1 MKAYKGV
8 RGRLAVIDSA
18 ETHKFL
24 LRAFDLDRRHIS
36 VWIGLRYWCSARLLQ
51 WEDGRPFATSEPDHF
66 RLWHA
71 DSSRTDRDSC
81 SLSQSSKVGFAP
93 VSYVTLAGLTGSQ
106 PSGPANVFFLSPV
119 RD

>member
-24 LRAFDLDRRHIS
+24 LRAFDLDRRRIS
-36 VWIGLRYWCSARLLQ
+36 VWIGLRYWRSARLLQ
-51 WEDGRPFATSEPDHF
+51 WEDGRPFAPSEPDHF

-71 DSSRTDRDSC
+71 DWSRTDLDAC
-81 SLSQSSKVGFAP
+81 SSQKQSKVGFAP
-93 VSYVTLAGLTGSQ
+93 GYYVPLAGPTRWAGV
-106 PSGPANVFFLSPV
+106 GARNYV
-119 RD
+119 